1 MKPLSKLATA
11 VILSLIALSPAQS
24 ATTLAAGDLS
34 FTGMARESAY
44 GGWSFVSF
52 VAIDAGTTITFTD
65 LGLTA
70 GGAFKTSAQKEN
82 TWLWTATSAVA
93 AGTQVVVYGGA
104 YSTAAGTLTG
114 GTSGNGSS
122 NVTTGTIAAS
132 ATADSLVYAFDFS
145 SSGEALLA
153 LQGASF
159 IGAMTSY
166 LTPAAAAASD
176 NPLATGLAAIQNLN
190 YTAVN
195 GGTGDGVV
203 QRTEWYRGPTSGKTA
218 SEYKALIA
226 DMANWSSD
234 TATSAMKGLALLEG
248 AGQTAVAA
256 GAAVGVGA
264 GDFSVSAVPEPRSLA
279 LLLAGCGIVALAA
292 RRQRNADGR

>member
-1 MKPLSKLATA
+1 MTPFKHITA
-11 VILSLIALSPAQS
+11 AALISLGAFLPAH
-24 ATTLAAGDLS
+24 ATTLAPGDLS

-52 VAIDAGTTITFTD
+52 VALDAGTTLTFTD
-65 LGLTA
+65 LGLTS
-70 GGAFKTSAQKEN
+70 GGAFKTSVQKEN
-82 TWLWTATSAVA
+82 TWTWTATAAVA
-93 AGTQVVVYGGA
+93 AGTQVVVYGGS

-114 GTSGNGSS
+114 GTSGNGGS
-122 NVTTGTIAAS
+122 NVSTGTLAAS
-132 ATADSLVYAFDFS
+132 PTADALAYAFDFS

-153 LQGASF
+153 LQGGTF

-176 NPLATGLAAIQNLN
+176 NPLASGLAAIQNLN
-190 YTAVN
+190 YAAVN
-195 GGTGDGVV
+195 GGTGDGII
-203 QRTEWYRGPTSGKTA
+203 QRTEWYRGPTTGKTA

-234 TATSAMKGLALLEG
+234 TATSAFKGLPLLEG
-248 AGQTAVAA
+248 AGQTAVTT

-264 GDFSVSAVPEPRSLA
+264 GDFNITSAVPELRSGA
-279 LLLAGCGIVALAA
+279 MLLAGLGFVAGLV
-292 RRQRNADGR
+292 RRRGGPRR

>member
-1 MKPLSKLATA
+1 MEP
-11 VILSLIALSPAQS
+11 S
-24 ATTLAAGDLS
+24 AAERLQ
-34 FTGMARESAY
+34 
-44 GGWSFVSF
+44 GGVCS
-52 VAIDAGTTITFTD
+52 
-65 LGLTA
+65 
-70 GGAFKTSAQKEN
+70 AFKTSVQKEN

-145 SSGEALLA
+145 SSGEAVLA
-153 LQGASF
+153 RQGTSC